1 MTVLWVSGRDIWG
14 ISALLLLSLTYCES
28 LVQQDDALSTA
39 VMDGIALSHLRCDLV
54 IDHSP
59 TFSVLAPARI
69 RPGTKQGILLE
80 GHKLSQ
86 AVEVS
91 ITIHDYPASQTS
103 LMTGSVILNSDNNYS
118 ALKTIEIDPN
128 LLQSDGKKKY
138 VKLVAK
144 FGSYHH
150 AERVLMVSFRSG
162 YIFIQTDKPVYNPG
176 DTVRCRAFV
185 SDAEFHAA
193 ERTISLEIQNPDG
206 IAVYG
211 MSRAKAIDGILSNTY
226 PLSSVVKEGKWKVVA
241 KFDQGKE
248 NIFSREFEV
257 KKYVL
262 PAFNVTLSPK
272 TSHLRLD
279 AEKLEVEITARYLYG
294 EPVKGVAYVLFGIEI
309 DGEKKR
315 LTSMKQLNDL
325 NGGNVS
331 LTMEEIKRAYPDTN
345 SLLGS
350 SVYVKASVLTS
361 SGSDLVEAEKSGIK
375 IVMSPY
381 VLSIRDTP
389 KYFKPGLP
397 LSMTVTV
404 SDHDGSPARNI
415 PVKIKFFESPITA
428 HSGTI
433 KVSVNMPEMSSSQIL
448 KVETADPS
456 LKPEQQAIQEMSLE
470 PYASFNHYMNY
481 LHISVGGSR
490 VVVGDTLN
498 IQAHIK
504 STSSQQKKLV
514 EHLTYAV
521 LNKGNIIQAV
531 RMNVRDLD
539 VINIP
544 LLVTSEMLPAFRF
557 VAYYILPWQYRAEVV
572 ADSVFVDV
580 EDRCVGSLSVGPVER
595 EKLSSYSPGS
605 SITLEVKGDP
615 GAKVSL
621 VAVDNAIFLLS
632 KNRLTQKKVWEVV
645 SQGDMGCTAGGGG
658 NNMAVFSDAGLMFHS
673 STGGYTDYKKDCSSR
688 SRRRRSAAKLQLKEQ
703 LEKVYTEELLQRCC
717 VDGMREIPMPYS
729 CYRRSL
735 YITEDWSCVLAFL
748 RCCAEYRGEELGVV
762 TRPPPTTPPPTTTD
776 YRFHTVYL
784 EDHVFFHVHSMPK
797 LFSLPGRMGSPMLEA
812 REDIYDEHI
821 VEEEEEEEVQK
832 FEEDDL
838 DDLEDIYVR
847 SKFFES
853 WLWTDIRLPSV
864 PKSNGLA
871 VLPVNTVLP
880 DSITQ
885 WGFLA
890 ISASPQTGFCV
901 AEPYNV
907 RSSKPFFIDLRL
919 PHSVSRN
926 EHVEIK
932 AVVHNYR
939 NSKLEVMVILDKTE
953 DMCSVAFSGQHRQQ
967 VSVPASSSK
976 LISYTIIPLKTG
988 ELPLQVTAVAA
999 SVMGQDAVRK
1009 NLRVVVEGIQT
1020 IKVRSFVLN
1029 PSEKGDSAGRQ
1040 QIEVEKM
1047 QLDAVVPKSLPETFV
1062 NVRGDLLADSIDNSI
1077 KEDSLAALIRMPGG
1091 CVEQNLARITLPLIA
1106 AHYLDRSG
1114 NWDAVGIDR
1123 REEAIKYIQK
1133 GYENQ
1138 LNYRKRD
1145 DSYPPYSKE
1154 GTSTWITAYVVKVFS
1169 MAKSF
1174 ISVDE
1179 KHLCGPLVY
1188 LLKNKQRPDGSFRED
1203 NPVYD
1208 TSMTGGLQGS
1218 ESRVSL
1224 TAFVLIALAE
1234 AQNSVTCQEPDL
1246 DIQDK
1251 SRKAAVYLREHFP
1264 RLTRPYTAAIACYA
1278 LAVSNHGCIKSM
1290 LLKLAS
1296 PDRTHWPDSSNYFF
1310 KLEATGYALLAL
1322 IKGGHMEDAAAP
1334 FQWLNE
1340 NRGIGGGYGS
1350 TQSTMVV
1357 LQALSDYLVKR
1368 PPPDDLNLLVQ
1379 LSVPGRS
1386 DVRWTFNPKMA
1397 YQARSSRVPLD
1408 QKFTVEASG
1417 KGKGVLEVV
1426 TVYHQLPD
1434 VYENSTCNG
1443 FQMDVSIAETNE
1455 KTPPDVEKSYR
1466 LNINVRALEGRQVR
1480 MVILDIGLP
1489 TGFEPEN
1496 SDLEMLTNS
1505 VDRYINNFQVVDNLS
1520 DRGSL
1525 IIHLFKVSSTQTDT
1539 ISFRLHQKFKVGL
1552 LQPSTVTVYQYY
1564 NKDKRCSRFYS
1575 PPEDK
1580 QQLDQICK
1588 DSVCRCSQGDCCVMK
1603 QDSAS
1608 FSKDQRKAAV
1618 CDGLHHAYKVKL
1630 ISVSQSHY
1638 DQYEMEIMEVMK
1650 EGTEEGLTEQER
1662 RTFLSHASCRTGLDL
1677 REGQDYLIIGPITDV
1692 WHAGSTSKKYVY
1704 TLGKDT
1710 WVERW
1715 PSESECGAGSTLE
1728 EKCGALK
1735 SFEKAM
1741 TESGC
1746 QT

>member
-1 MTVLWVSGRDIWG
+1 MLFPLLLWT
-14 ISALLLLSLTYCES
+14 ALLCHIS
-28 LVQQDDALSTA
+28 
-39 VMDGIALSHLRCDLV
+39 DGRSSSQRHDPV

-59 TFSVLAPARI
+59 MFSILAPAKI
-69 RPGTKQGILLE
+69 RPGTKQNILLE

-86 AVEVS
+86 ALEVS
-91 ITIHDYPASQTS
+91 ITVYDYPASQS
-103 LMTGSVILNSDNNYS
+103 ALMTGSVILNSDNNYS

-138 VKLVAK
+138 VKLVAQ
-144 FGSYHH
+144 FSRFHRT
-150 AERVLMVSFRSG
+150 ERVLTVSFRSG

-211 MSRAKAIDGILSNTY
+211 ISRAKAIDGILSNTY
-226 PLSSVVKEGKWKVVA
+226 PLSSVVKEGKWKLVA

-331 LTMEEIKRAYPDTN
+331 LTMEDIKRTYPDTN

-350 SVYVKASVLTS
+350 SVYVKASVMTS

-381 VLSIRDTP
+381 MLSIRDTP

-397 LSMTVTV
+397 LGMTVSV

-415 PVKIKFFESPITA
+415 PVKISFLESPMTA
-428 HSGTI
+428 NSGTI
-433 KVSVNMPEMSSSQIL
+433 KVSINMPEMFSSQIL

-456 LKPEQQAIQEMSLE
+456 LKPEQQAIQEMRVE
-470 PYASFNHYMNY
+470 PYASFNDYRNY
-481 LHISVGGSR
+481 LHISVGSSR

-498 IQAHIK
+498 VQAHIK
-504 STSSQQKKLV
+504 SNSPERKKLV
-514 EHLTYAV
+514 EQLTYAV
-521 LNKGNIIQAV
+521 LNKGNIVHAV
-531 RMNVRDLD
+531 RMNVKDLD

-557 VAYYILPWQYRAEVV
+557 VAYYILPWQHRAEVV

-580 EDRCVGSLSVGPVER
+580 EDRCVGSLSVGPVEG

-605 SITLEVKGDP
+605 SITFEVKGDP

-645 SQGDMGCTAGGGG
+645 GQGDMGCTAGGGR
-658 NNMAVFSDAGLMFHS
+658 NNMAVFSDAGLMFYS
-673 STGGYTDYKKDCSSR
+673 STGGYTDIKDCSSR
-688 SRRRRSAAKLQLKEQ
+688 SRRRRSAAKLQLREQ
-703 LEKVYTEELLQRCC
+703 LEKVYSDQFLQRCC

-748 RCCAEYRGEELGVV
+748 RCCAEYRGEELGVI
-762 TRPPPTTPPPTTTD
+762 TRPPTTTLPPTTTPPPTTSAYKFHMD
-776 YRFHTVYL
+776 YFEEL
-784 EDHVFFHVHSMPK
+784 VFFQAPARTG
-797 LFSLPGRMGSPMLEA
+797 LFGLPGIMGSPPILKMMESSSILEV
-812 REDIYDEHI
+812 REDSYDKNI
-821 VEEEEEEEVQK
+821 REEEEEVEE
-832 FEEDDL
+832 FDEDDL
-838 DDLEDIYVR
+838 ADLEDIYVR
-847 SKFFES
+847 NKFFES
-853 WLWTDIRLPSV
+853 WLWTDIRLPSI
-864 PKSNGLA
+864 PKSDGLA

-890 ISASPQTGFCV
+890 VSASPQTGFCV

-907 RSSKPFFIDLRL
+907 RASKPFFIDLRL

-939 NSKLEVMVILDKTE
+939 NSKLEVMVILEKTE

-967 VSVPASSSK
+967 VSVLAGSST

-999 SVMGQDAVRK
+999 SFMGQDAVRK

-1029 PSEKGDSAGRQ
+1029 PSEKGDSTGRQ

-1138 LNYRKRD
+1138 LNYRKKD

-1188 LLKNKQRPDGSFRED
+1188 LLKNKQRPDGSFQED

-1234 AQNSVTCQEPDL
+1234 AQNAVTCQEPDL
-1246 DIQDK
+1246 NIQDK

-1278 LAVSNHGCIKSM
+1278 LAVSNHGCMKSM
-1290 LLKLAS
+1290 LLNLAS

-1310 KLEATGYALLAL
+1310 ILEATGYALLAL
-1322 IKGGHMEDAAAP
+1322 IKAGHMEEAAAS
-1334 FQWLNE
+1334 FRWLNE
-1340 NRGIGGGYGS
+1340 KRGIGGGYGS

-1357 LQALSDYLVKR
+1357 LQALSEYLVKR
-1368 PPPDDLNLLVQ
+1368 PPSDDLNMLVQ

-1397 YQARSSRVPLD
+1397 YVARSSRVPLD

-1443 FQMDVSIAETNE
+1443 FQLDVSIAETNE
-1455 KTPPDVEKSYR
+1455 KNPPDVEKSYR

-1496 SDLEMLTNS
+1496 SDLELLTNS

-1525 IIHLFKVSSTQTDT
+1525 IIHLFKVSSTQTDV

-1588 DSVCRCSQGDCCVMK
+1588 DSVCRCSQGDCCVLK
-1603 QDSAS
+1603 EDSS
-1608 FSKDQRKAAV
+1608 SVGKDQRKAAV
-1618 CDGLHHAYKVKL
+1618 CNGLHHAYRVKL

-1638 DQYEMEIMEVMK
+1638 DQYEMAIVQVIK
-1650 EGTEEGLTEQER
+1650 EGTEEGLNEQER
-1662 RTFLSHASCRTGLDL
+1662 RTFLSHASCRPGLGL

-1692 WHAGSTSKKYVY
+1692 WHAGSTSNKHVY

-1735 SFEKAM
+1735 SFEKAL

>member
-1 MTVLWVSGRDIWG
+1 MRGWLKRNGPCRNGPASGSWSTHKQRLHINCLEMVAVFLALKTFLPALKGQHVLVQSDNMTVVVYIN
-14 ISALLLLSLTYCES
+14 
-28 LVQQDDALSTA
+28 
-39 VMDGIALSHLRCDLV
+39 H
-54 IDHSP
+54 
-59 TFSVLAPARI
+59 
-69 RPGTKQGILLE
+69 QG
-80 GHKLSQ
+80 
-86 AVEVS
+86 
-91 ITIHDYPASQTS
+91 ASQS
-103 LMTGSVILNSDNNYS
+103 ALMTGSVILNSDNNYS
-118 ALKTIEIDPN
+118 ALKTIEVKLSMNVSIDPN

-138 VKLVAK
+138 VKLVAQ
-144 FGSYHH
+144 FSRFHRT
-150 AERVLMVSFRSG
+150 ERVLTVSFRSG

-193 ERTISLEIQNPDG
+193 ERTISLEIQ
-206 IAVYG
+206 V
-211 MSRAKAIDGILSNTY
+211 T
-226 PLSSVVKEGKWKVVA
+226 VTGKWKLVA

-257 KKYVL
+257 KKYGKPFIL
-262 PAFNVTLSPK
+262 PSDSVALCIS
-272 TSHLRLD
+272 S
-279 AEKLEVEITARYLYG
+279 RYLYG

-331 LTMEEIKRAYPDTN
+331 LTMEDIKRTYPDTN

-350 SVYVKASVLTS
+350 SVYVKASVMTS

-381 VLSIRDTP
+381 MLSIRDTP

-397 LSMTVTV
+397 LGMT
-404 SDHDGSPARNI
+404 HI
-415 PVKIKFFESPITA
+415 CFKQYKIVYNP
-428 HSGTI
+428 
-433 KVSVNMPEMSSSQIL
+433 
-448 KVETADPS
+448 DPS
-456 LKPEQQAIQEMSLE
+456 LKPEQQAIQEMRVE
-470 PYASFNHYMNY
+470 PYASFNDYRNY
-481 LHISVGGSR
+481 LHISVGSSR

-498 IQAHIK
+498 VQAHIK
-504 STSSQQKKLV
+504 SNSPERKKL
-514 EHLTYAV
+514 V
-521 LNKGNIIQAV
+521 LNKGNIVHAV
-531 RMNVRDLD
+531 RMNVKDLD

-557 VAYYILPWQYRAEVV
+557 VAYYILPWQHRAEVV

-580 EDRCVGSLSVGPVER
+580 EDRCVGSLSVGPVEG

-605 SITLEVKGDP
+605 SITFEVKGDP

-645 SQGDMGCTAGGGG
+645 GQGDMGCTAGGGR
-658 NNMAVFSDAGLMFHS
+658 NNMAVFSDAGLMFYS
-673 STGGYTDYKKDCSSR
+673 STGGYTDIKDCSSR
-688 SRRRRSAAKLQLKEQ
+688 SRRRRSAAKLQLREQ
-703 LEKVYTEELLQRCC
+703 LGESFLQRCC

-748 RCCAEYRGEELGVV
+748 RCCAEYRGEELGVI
-762 TRPPPTTPPPTTTD
+762 TRPPTTTLPPTTTPPPTTSAYKFHMD
-776 YRFHTVYL
+776 YFEEL
-784 EDHVFFHVHSMPK
+784 VFFQAPARTG
-797 LFSLPGRMGSPMLEA
+797 LFGLPGIMGSPPILKMMESSSILEV
-812 REDIYDEHI
+812 REDSYDKNI
-821 VEEEEEEEVQK
+821 REEEEEVEE
-832 FEEDDL
+832 FDEDDL
-838 DDLEDIYVR
+838 ADLEDIYVR
-847 SKFFES
+847 NKFFES
-853 WLWTDIRLPSV
+853 WLWTDIRLPSI
-864 PKSNGLA
+864 PKSDGLA

-890 ISASPQTGFCV
+890 VSASPQTGFCV

-907 RSSKPFFIDLRL
+907 RASKPFFIDLRL

-939 NSKLEVMVILDKTE
+939 NSKLEVMVILEKTE

-967 VSVPASSSK
+967 VSVLAGSST

-999 SVMGQDAVRK
+999 SFMGQDAVRK
-1009 NLRVVVEGIQT
+1009 NLRVVV
-1020 IKVRSFVLN
+1020 
-1029 PSEKGDSAGRQ
+1029 SELQKPALSWVSPGRQ

-1138 LNYRKRD
+1138 LNYRKKD

-1188 LLKNKQRPDGSFRED
+1188 LLKNKQRPDGSFQED

-1234 AQNSVTCQEPDL
+1234 AQNAVTCQEPDL
-1246 DIQDK
+1246 NIQDK
-1251 SRKAAVYLREHFP
+1251 YKLTAVYLREHFP

-1278 LAVSNHGCIKSM
+1278 LAVSNHGCMKSM
-1290 LLKLAS
+1290 LLNLAS

-1310 KLEATGYALLAL
+1310 ILEATGYALLAL
-1322 IKGGHMEDAAAP
+1322 IKAGHMEEAAAS
-1334 FQWLNE
+1334 FRWLNE
-1340 NRGIGGGYGS
+1340 KRGIGGGYGS

-1357 LQALSDYLVKR
+1357 LQALSEYLVKR
-1368 PPPDDLNLLVQ
+1368 PPSDDLNMLVQ

-1397 YQARSSRVPLD
+1397 YVARSSRVYKPFSVAFYES
-1408 QKFTVEASG
+1408 Q
-1417 KGKGVLEVV
+1417 VV

-1443 FQMDVSIAETNE
+1443 FQLDVSIAETNE
-1455 KTPPDVEKSYR
+1455 KNPPDVEKSYR

-1496 SDLEMLTNS
+1496 SDLELLTNS

-1525 IIHLFKVSSTQTDT
+1525 IIHLFKVSSTQTDV

-1588 DSVCRCSQGDCCVMK
+1588 DSVCRCSQGDCCVLK
-1603 QDSAS
+1603 EDSS
-1608 FSKDQRKAAV
+1608 SVGKDQRKAAV
-1618 CDGLHHAYKVKL
+1618 CNGLHHAYRVKL

-1638 DQYEMEIMEVMK
+1638 DQYEMAIVQVIK
-1650 EGTEEGLTEQER
+1650 EGLNEQER
-1662 RTFLSHASCRTGLDL
+1662 RTFLSHASCRPGLGL

-1692 WHAGSTSKKYVY
+1692 WHAGSTSNKHVY

-1735 SFEKAM
+1735 SFEKAL

>member
-1 MTVLWVSGRDIWG
+1 MMLFPLLLWT
-14 ISALLLLSLTYCES
+14 ALLFHIS
-28 LVQQDDALSTA
+28 
-39 VMDGIALSHLRCDLV
+39 DGQTSSQRHKRTVWGHNMRKVEPV
-54 IDHSP
+54 IDHNP
-59 TFSVLAPARI
+59 TFSVLAPAKI
-69 RPGTKQGILLE
+69 RPGTKQNILLE
-80 GHKLSQ
+80 GHKLSRPLK
-86 AVEVS
+86 VS
-91 ITIHDYPASQTS
+91 IMVYDYPVSQTA
-103 LMTGSVILNSDNNYS
+103 LMTGSVTLNSENNYS

-128 LLQSDGKKKY
+128 VLQPDGRKKY
-138 VKLVAK
+138 VKLVAQ
-144 FGSYHH
+144 FSRFHR
-150 AERVLMVSFRSG
+150 AERVLPVSFRSG
-162 YIFIQTDKPVYNPG
+162 CIFIQTDKPVYNPG
-176 DTVRCRAFV
+176 DTVRFRAFV
-185 SDAEFHAA
+185 SDTEFRAA

-206 IAVYG
+206 IAVHG
-211 MSRAKAIDGILSNTY
+211 MSRAKAIDGILSNIY
-226 PLSSVVKEGKWKVVA
+226 PLSSVVKEGRWKVVA
-241 KFDQGKE
+241 KFVQGKE

-262 PAFNVTLSPK
+262 PAFNVTLTPK

-309 DGEKKR
+309 DSEKKR

-325 NGGNVS
+325 NGGKVS
-331 LTMEEIKRAYPDTN
+331 LTMEEIKKAYPDTN

-350 SVYVKASVLTS
+350 SVYVKASVMTS

-381 VLSIRDTP
+381 MLSIRDTP

-397 LSMTVTV
+397 LAMTVTV
-404 SDHDGSPARNI
+404 SDHDGSPAHNI
-415 PVKIKFFESPITA
+415 PVKIGFLENPITV
-428 HSGTI
+428 HRGTI
-433 KVSVNMPEMSSSQIL
+433 KVSLNMPKRYSSHIL
-448 KVETADPS
+448 KVETADPL
-456 LKPEQQAIQEMSLE
+456 LKPEQQAVQEMRLQ
-470 PYASFNHYMNY
+470 PYASFNEYGNY
-481 LHISVGGSR
+481 LHISVGNSP
-490 VVVGDTLN
+490 VVVSDTLN

-504 STSSQQKKLV
+504 SNPEQRKLV
-514 EHLTYAV
+514 EQLTYAV
-521 LNKGNIIQAV
+521 LSKGNIIHTV
-531 RMNVRDLD
+531 RMNVKDLL

-544 LLVTSEMLPAFRF
+544 LLITSEMLPAFRI
-557 VAYYILPWQYRAEVV
+557 VAYYVLPWQHRVEVV

-580 EDRCVGSLSVGPVER
+580 QDRCVGSLSVGPVEG
-595 EKLSSYSPGS
+595 EKANSYLPGS
-605 SITLEVKGDP
+605 SITFEVKGDP

-645 SQGDMGCTAGGGG
+645 GQGDMGCTAGGGR

-673 STGGYTDYKKDCSSR
+673 STGGYTDDKKDCSNR
-688 SRRRRSAAKLQLKEQ
+688 SRRRRSAAKLQLREQ
-703 LEKVYTEELLQRCC
+703 LEKVYSDEFLQRCC

-729 CYRRSL
+729 CYRRSF

-748 RCCAEYRGEELGVV
+748 RCCAEYRGEELGDV
-762 TRPPPTTPPPTTTD
+762 TRPPPTTTPLHTTTKLNSYQRYV
-776 YRFHTVYL
+776 YRYPLKTIVS
-784 EDHVFFHVHSMPK
+784 EPSTPERIRTPEIAVHENINADKMK
-797 LFSLPGRMGSPMLEA
+797 
-812 REDIYDEHI
+812 
-821 VEEEEEEEVQK
+821 EEEEEEVEE
-832 FEEDDL
+832 FDEDDL
-838 DDLEDIYVR
+838 EDLEDIYVR

-864 PKSNGLA
+864 TKSDGLA
-871 VLPVNTVLP
+871 VFPVNTVLP

-890 ISASPQTGFCV
+890 VSASPQTGFCV
-901 AEPYNV
+901 AEPYNIQAW
-907 RSSKPFFIDLRL
+907 KPFFIDLRL

-939 NSKLEVMVILDKTE
+939 NLKLEVMVILEKTE
-953 DMCSVAFSGQHRQQ
+953 DMCSVAFSGQHRQR
-967 VSVPASSSK
+967 VFVPAGSSK

-988 ELPLQVTAVAA
+988 ELPLQVTAVAD
-999 SVMGQDAVRK
+999 SFMGQDAVRK
-1009 NLRVVVEGIQT
+1009 NLRVLVEGIQT

-1040 QIEVEKM
+1040 HIEVEKM

-1062 NVRGDLLADSIDNSI
+1062 NVRGNLLADSIDNSI

-1106 AHYLDRSG
+1106 THYLDRSG

-1123 REEAIKYIQK
+1123 RQEAIKYIQT

-1138 LNYRKRD
+1138 LNYRKKD
-1145 DSYPPYSKE
+1145 DSYPPYAKE

-1174 ISVDE
+1174 ISVNE

-1188 LLKNKQRPDGSFRED
+1188 LLKNKQRPDGSFQED

-1234 AQNSVTCQEPDL
+1234 AQNAVSCQEPDL

-1251 SRKAAVYLREHFP
+1251 TRKAALYLREHFA
-1264 RLTRPYTAAIACYA
+1264 RVKRQYTAAIACYA
-1278 LAVSNHGCIKSM
+1278 LAVSNHGCMKSM
-1290 LLKLAS
+1290 LLNLAS

-1310 KLEATGYALLAL
+1310 TLEATGYALLAL
-1322 IKGGHMEDAAAP
+1322 IKGGHMEEAAAP

-1340 NRGIGGGYGS
+1340 KRGIGGGYGS
-1350 TQSTMVV
+1350 T
-1357 LQALSDYLVKR
+1357 
-1368 PPPDDLNLLVQ
+1368 Q

-1386 DVRWTFNPKMA
+1386 DVRWTFNPKVA
-1397 YQARSSRVPLD
+1397 YVARSSRVPLD

-1443 FQMDVSIAETNE
+1443 FQLDVSIAETNE
-1455 KTPPDVEKSYR
+1455 NPPPDVEKSYR
-1466 LNINVRALEGRQVR
+1466 LSINVRALEGHQVR
-1480 MVILDIGLP
+1480 MAILDISLP

-1496 SDLEMLTNS
+1496 SDLELLTNS

-1525 IIHLFKVSSTQTDT
+1525 IIHLFKVSSTQMDV

-1580 QQLDQICK
+1580 EQLDQICK
-1588 DSVCRCSQGDCCVMK
+1588 DNVCRCSQGDCCIMK
-1603 QDSAS
+1603 EDSSS
-1608 FSKDQRKAAV
+1608 FSKEQMTATV
-1618 CDGLHHAYKVKL
+1618 CNGLRYAYRVKL
-1630 ISVSQSHY
+1630 VSVSQSHY
-1638 DQYEMEIMEVMK
+1638 DQYEMEIVQVIK
-1650 EGTEEGLTEQER
+1650 EGTEEGLNENER
-1662 RTFLSHASCRTGLDL
+1662 RMFLSHASCRTGLGL

-1692 WHAGSTSKKYVY
+1692 WHAGSTSNKYVY

-1715 PSESECGAGSTLE
+1715 PSESECGAGSALE
-1728 EKCGALK
+1728 VKCSELK
-1735 SFEKAM
+1735 SFSKDL

>member
-1 MTVLWVSGRDIWG
+1 MLFPLLLWT
-14 ISALLLLSLTYCES
+14 ALLCHIS
-28 LVQQDDALSTA
+28 
-39 VMDGIALSHLRCDLV
+39 DGRSSSQRHDPV

-59 TFSVLAPARI
+59 TFSVLAPAKI
-69 RPGTKQGILLE
+69 RPGTKQNILLE

-86 AVEVS
+86 ALEVS
-91 ITIHDYPASQTS
+91 IMVYDYPASQS
-103 LMTGSVILNSDNNYS
+103 ALMTGSVILNSDNNYS

-138 VKLVAK
+138 VKLVAQ
-144 FGSYHH
+144 FSRFHRT
-150 AERVLMVSFRSG
+150 ERVLTVSFRSG

-248 NIFSREFEV
+248 NSREFEV

-315 LTSMKQLNDL
+315 LTSMKQIKDL

-331 LTMEEIKRAYPDTN
+331 LSMEEIKRAYPDTN

-350 SVYVKASVLTS
+350 SVYVKASVMTS

-381 VLSIRDTP
+381 MLSIRDTP

-397 LSMTVTV
+397 LGMTVTV

-415 PVKIKFFESPITA
+415 PLKISFFESPMTA
-428 HSGTI
+428 NSGTI
-433 KVSVNMPEMSSSQIL
+433 KVSINMPEMFSSQIL

-456 LKPEQQAIQEMSLE
+456 LKPEQQAIQEMRVE
-470 PYASFNHYMNY
+470 PYASFNDYRNY
-481 LHISVGGSR
+481 LHISVGSSR
-490 VVVGDTLN
+490 VVVGDTFN
-498 IQAHIK
+498 VQAHIK
-504 STSSQQKKLV
+504 SNSPERKKLV
-514 EHLTYAV
+514 EQLTYAV
-521 LNKGNIIQAV
+521 LNKGNIVHAV
-531 RMNVRDLD
+531 RMNVKDLD

-557 VAYYILPWQYRAEVV
+557 VAYYILPWQHRAEVV

-580 EDRCVGSLSVGPVER
+580 EDRCVGSLSVGPVEG
-595 EKLSSYSPGS
+595 EKLNSYSPGS
-605 SITLEVKGDP
+605 SITFEVKGDP

-645 SQGDMGCTAGGGG
+645 GQGDMGCTAGGGR
-658 NNMAVFSDAGLMFHS
+658 NNMAVFSDAGLMFYS
-673 STGGYTDYKKDCSSR
+673 STGGYTDIKDCSSR
-688 SRRRRSAAKLQLKEQ
+688 SRRRRSAAKLQLREQ
-703 LEKVYTEELLQRCC
+703 LEKVYSDQFLQRCC

-762 TRPPPTTPPPTTTD
+762 TRPPTTTLPPPTTSAYKFHMD
-776 YRFHTVYL
+776 YFEERV
-784 EDHVFFHVHSMPK
+784 
-797 LFSLPGRMGSPMLEA
+797 LFRAPARTELFGLPGRMGSPPILEIMGMSSILEV
-812 REDIYDEHI
+812 REDSYDENI
-821 VEEEEEEEVQK
+821 REEEEEEVEA
-832 FEEDDL
+832 FDEDDL
-838 DDLEDIYVR
+838 ADLEDIYVR

-864 PKSNGLA
+864 PKSDGLA

-890 ISASPQTGFCV
+890 VSASPQTGFCV

-907 RSSKPFFIDLRL
+907 RASKPFFIDLRL

-939 NSKLEVMVILDKTE
+939 NSKLEVMVILEKTE

-967 VSVPASSSK
+967 VSVPAGSSK
-976 LISYTIIPLKTG
+976 LISYTMIPLKTG

-999 SVMGQDAVRK
+999 SFMGQDAVRK

-1138 LNYRKRD
+1138 LNYRKKD

-1188 LLKNKQRPDGSFRED
+1188 LLKNKQRPDGSFQED

-1234 AQNSVTCQEPDL
+1234 AQNAVTCQEPDL
-1246 DIQDK
+1246 NIQDK

-1278 LAVSNHGCIKSM
+1278 LAVSNHGCMKSM
-1290 LLKLAS
+1290 LLNLAS

-1310 KLEATGYALLAL
+1310 TLEATGYALLAL
-1322 IKGGHMEDAAAP
+1322 IKAGHMEEAAAS
-1334 FQWLNE
+1334 FRWLNE
-1340 NRGIGGGYGS
+1340 KRGIGGGYGS

-1357 LQALSDYLVKR
+1357 LQALSEYLVKR

-1386 DVRWTFNPKMA
+1386 DVRWTFNPKIA
-1397 YQARSSRVPLD
+1397 YVARSSRVRTSNFQTLFCR
-1408 QKFTVEASG
+1408 QIWSYYQCWG
-1417 KGKGVLEVV
+1417 
-1426 TVYHQLPD
+1426 
-1434 VYENSTCNG
+1434 NSV
-1443 FQMDVSIAETNE
+1443 FFLLI
-1455 KTPPDVEKSYR
+1455 
-1466 LNINVRALEGRQVR
+1466 LL
-1480 MVILDIGLP
+1480 ILDIGLP

-1496 SDLEMLTNS
+1496 SDLELLTNS

-1525 IIHLFKVSSTQTDT
+1525 IIHLFKVSSTQTDV

-1588 DSVCRCSQGDCCVMK
+1588 DSVCRCSQGDCCVLK
-1603 QDSAS
+1603 EDSS
-1608 FSKDQRKAAV
+1608 SVGKDQRKAAV
-1618 CDGLHHAYKVKL
+1618 CNGLHHAYRVKL

-1638 DQYEMEIMEVMK
+1638 DQYEMAIVQVIK
-1650 EGTEEGLTEQER
+1650 EGTEEGLNEQER
-1662 RTFLSHASCRTGLDL
+1662 RTFLSHASCRPGLGL

-1692 WHAGSTSKKYVY
+1692 WHAGGTSNKYVY

-1735 SFEKAM
+1735 SFEKAL

>member
-1 MTVLWVSGRDIWG
+1 MLLPLLLWM
-14 ISALLLLSLTYCES
+14 ALLCHVS
-28 LVQQDDALSTA
+28 
-39 VMDGIALSHLRCDLV
+39 DGRTSSQRHDPV
-54 IDHSP
+54 IDQSP
-59 TFSVLAPARI
+59 TFYVLAPAKI
-69 RPGTKQGILLE
+69 RPGTKQNILLE

-86 AVEVS
+86 ALEVS
-91 ITIHDYPASQTS
+91 IAVYDYPVSQTA
-103 LMTGSVILNSDNNYS
+103 LMTGSVILNSENNYS

-128 LLQSDGKKKY
+128 VLQPDGKKKY
-138 VKLVAK
+138 VKIVAQ
-144 FGSYHH
+144 FRAFHR
-150 AERVLMVSFRSG
+150 AERVLPVSFRSG

-176 DTVRCRAFV
+176 DNVRCRAFV
-185 SDAEFHAA
+185 SDTEFRAA

-206 IAVYG
+206 IAVHG
-211 MSRAKAIDGILSNTY
+211 ISRAKSIDGILSNTY

-262 PAFNVTLSPK
+262 PAFNVTLTPK

-325 NGGNVS
+325 NGGKVS
-331 LTMEEIKRAYPDTN
+331 LTMEEIKKAYLDTN

-350 SVYVKASVLTS
+350 SVYVKASVMTI

-381 VLSIRDTP
+381 MLSIRDTP

-397 LSMTVTV
+397 LAMTVTV
-404 SDHDGSPARNI
+404 SDHNGSPVHNI
-415 PVKIKFFESPITA
+415 PVKISFLESPITV

-433 KVSVNMPEMSSSQIL
+433 KVSINMPEKYSSYGDSQIL

-456 LKPEQQAIQEMSLE
+456 LKPEQQAVQEMRVES
-470 PYASFNHYMNY
+470 YVSFISYRRNY
-481 LHISVGGSR
+481 LHISVGNSP
-490 VVVGDTLN
+490 VVVGSTLN

-504 STSSQQKKLV
+504 SSPPERRKLV
-514 EHLTYAV
+514 EQLTYAV
-521 LNKGNIIQAV
+521 LSKGNIIHAA
-531 RMNVRDLD
+531 RMNVKDLV

-544 LLVTSEMLPAFRF
+544 LLITSEMLPAFRF
-557 VAYYILPWQYRAEVV
+557 VAYYILPWQHSPDVV

-580 EDRCVGSLSVGPVER
+580 EDRCVGSLSVGPVEG
-595 EKLSSYSPGS
+595 EKANSYSPGS
-605 SITLEVKGDP
+605 SITFEVKGDP

-645 SQGDMGCTAGGGG
+645 GQGDMGCTAGGGR
-658 NNMAVFSDAGLMFHS
+658 NNMGVFSDAGLMFHS
-673 STGGYTDYKKDCSSR
+673 STGAYTDYKKDCSSR
-688 SRRRRSAAKLQLKEQ
+688 SRRRRSAAKLQLREQ
-703 LEKVYTEELLQRCC
+703 LEKAYSDEFLQRCC

-748 RCCAEYRGEELGVV
+748 RCCAEYRGEELCVV
-762 TRPPPTTPPPTTTD
+762 TRPPTTTSPPTTTPV
-776 YRFHTVYL
+776 HTTRAHKILMDFVRERDVYL
-784 EDHVFFHVHSMPK
+784 AQARPV
-797 LFSLPGRMGSPMLEA
+797 LIGLAGRMGSNVVAA
-812 REDIYDEHI
+812 REDSYDENI
-821 VEEEEEEEVQK
+821 GEEEEEGEVEE
-832 FEEDDL
+832 FDEDDL
-838 DDLEDIYVR
+838 ADLEDIYVR

-864 PKSNGLA
+864 TKSDGLA
-871 VLPVNTVLP
+871 VFPVNTVLP

-890 ISASPQTGFCV
+890 VSASPRTGFCV

-907 RSSKPFFIDLRL
+907 RASKSFFIDLRL

-939 NSKLEVMVILDKTE
+939 NSTLEVLVILEKTE

-967 VSVPASSSK
+967 VSVPAGSSK

-999 SVMGQDAVRK
+999 SFMGQDAVRK

-1029 PSEKGDSAGRQ
+1029 PSEKGGSAGRQ

-1106 AHYLDRSG
+1106 THYLDRSG

-1123 REEAIKYIQK
+1123 RQEAIKYTQT

-1138 LNYRKRD
+1138 LNYRKKD
-1145 DSYPPYSKE
+1145 DSYPPYAKE

-1174 ISVDE
+1174 ISVNE

-1188 LLKNKQRPDGSFRED
+1188 LLKNKQRPDGSFQED

-1218 ESRVSL
+1218 ESRMSL

-1234 AQNSVTCQEPDL
+1234 AQNAVICQEPDL

-1251 SRKAAVYLREHFP
+1251 SRKSALYLREHFA
-1264 RLTRPYTAAIACYA
+1264 RVKRPYTAAIACYA
-1278 LAVSNHGCIKSM
+1278 LAVSNHGCMKSM
-1290 LLKLAS
+1290 LLNLAS

-1310 KLEATGYALLAL
+1310 MLEATGYALLAL
-1322 IKGGHMEDAAAP
+1322 IKGGHMEEAAAP
-1334 FQWLNE
+1334 FRWLNE
-1340 NRGIGGGYGS
+1340 KRGIGGGYGS

-1357 LQALSDYLVKR
+1357 LQALSEYLVKR
-1368 PPPDDLNLLVQ
+1368 PPSDDLNMLVQ

-1386 DVRWTFNPKMA
+1386 DVRWTFNQKVA
-1397 YQARSSRVPLD
+1397 YVARSSRVPLD

-1443 FQMDVSIAETNE
+1443 FQLDVSIAETNE

-1480 MVILDIGLP
+1480 MVILDISLP

-1496 SDLEMLTNS
+1496 SDLELLTNS

-1525 IIHLFKVSSTQTDT
+1525 IIHLFRVSSTQTDV

-1580 QQLDQICK
+1580 EQLDQICK
-1588 DSVCRCSQGDCCVMK
+1588 DNVCRCSQGDCCVMK
-1603 QDSAS
+1603 EDSS
-1608 FSKDQRKAAV
+1608 SYSEEQRKAAV
-1618 CDGLHHAYKVKL
+1618 CNGLHHAYRVKL
-1630 ISVSQSHY
+1630 ISVSQSNY
-1638 DQYEMEIMEVMK
+1638 DQYEMEIAQVIK
-1650 EGTEEGLTEQER
+1650 EGTEEGLNENEKR
-1662 RTFLSHASCRTGLDL
+1662 MFLSHASCRTGLGL

-1692 WHAGSTSKKYVY
+1692 WHGGSTSNKYVY
-1704 TLGKDT
+1704 MLGKDT

-1728 EKCGALK
+1728 VKCGELK
-1735 SFEKAM
+1735 SFAQALTK
-1741 TESGC
+1741 SGC